1 MARLRRAFPETRINA
16 DTDPVDIYYF
26 TAINVSVIVFSL
38 VRSMLFFYLAMRSS
52 TTLHNTM
59 FQGVTRAAMHFFNT
73 NPSGRILNR
82 FSKDLG
88 QVDEILPSVMM
99 DVMQIFL
106 AIVGIVVVLCIV
118 NVWYILATVF
128 LVIIFYILRV
138 FYLNT
143 SRDVKRL
150 EAVSKWKI
158 FNSI

>member
-1 MARLRRAFPETRINA
+1 
-16 DTDPVDIYYF
+16 
-26 TAINVSVIVFSL
+26 
-38 VRSMLFFYLAMRSS
+38 MRSS

-106 AIVGIVVVLCIV
+106 AILGIVVVLCIV
-118 NVWYILATVF
+118 NVWYILATFVLVVVF
-128 LVIIFYILRV
+128 YFLRV
-138 FYLNT
+138 FYLST

-150 EAVSKWKI
+150 EAVSKWI
-158 FNSI
+158 